1 MLEQLKNKKDL
12 VFVGGFACYM
22 QGLKAS
28 YHDYDVVVLSLTGG
42 LEHAHQYITDSAF
55 SSTGRRAVLES
66 PIPVDIFIEE
76 TLPEYVEID
85 GFKCQTV
92 RSMLDYYL
100 GILPHVRTIWRENI
114 NNKINLLKQWQE
126 KT

>member
-42 LEHAHQYITDSAF
+42 LEDARYYLTDSAF
-55 SSTGRRAVLES
+55 SKTGKRAVLET
-66 PIPVDIFIEE
+66 PLPVDIFIEDD
-76 TLPEYVEID
+76 LPEYVEID

-92 RSMLDYYL
+92 ESMIQYYE
-100 GILPHVRTIWRENI
+100 GILPLVRSVWIKNI
-114 NNKINLLKQWQE
+114 NDKLNLLKQWQE
-126 KT
+126 KI